1 MFDHTSVGARI
12 DSLHRVMDVAELRQS
27 IVADNI
33 ANAETPNFK
42 RAFVNFESRLADAY
56 RSGAERPRF
65 AAARTD
71 ADHIGFHRTLDP
83 RDVRPRVLRDW
94 YTTAQNNGN
103 NVDIDVE
110 AVALQQNALRYQMAS
125 RITNDLFQRIN
136 IVLR

>member
-1 MFDHTSVGARI
+1 MFNQTNLGGRV

-27 IVADNI
+27 TIADNI

-42 RAFVNFESRLADAY
+42 RAFVNFESRLSDAY
-56 RSGAERPRF
+56 LSQAERPSF
-65 AAARTD
+65 TAARTD
-71 ADHIGFHRTLDP
+71 EGHITFHRTLDP
-83 RDVRPRVLRDW
+83 REVRPMVLRDW
-94 YTTAQNNGN
+94 QTTAQNNGN

-125 RITNDLFQRIN
+125 RMTNDLFQRIN

>member
-1 MFDHTSVGARI
+1 M
-12 DSLHRVMDVAELRQS
+12 
-27 IVADNI
+27 
-33 ANAETPNFK
+33 
-42 RAFVNFESRLADAY
+42 
-56 RSGAERPRF
+56 
-65 AAARTD
+65 
-71 ADHIGFHRTLDP
+71 
-83 RDVRPRVLRDW
+83 RPRVLRDW